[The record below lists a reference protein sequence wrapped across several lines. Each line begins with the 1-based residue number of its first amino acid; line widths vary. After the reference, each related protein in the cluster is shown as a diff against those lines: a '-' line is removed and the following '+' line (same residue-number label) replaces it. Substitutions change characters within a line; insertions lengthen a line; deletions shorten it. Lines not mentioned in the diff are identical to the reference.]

1 MKVNKN
7 GFLHL
12 IAFFLFFIAN
22 FLALLIISNL
32 DLFDFF
38 STIHKVSNVFYFA
51 FVFVLFFA
59 IITLFTHLKELK
71 RNIGL
76 ENKENV
82 SRVEGIEG
90 HISVILKEV
99 KDINLNVKNY
109 LINNI
114 SLKEKLMNVVKSVSY
129 INDYE
134 FNAVYNS
141 TMERVVN
148 KIADYYTSLN
158 SKNKQI
164 DYFVISDIVK
174 DLKNIFAE
182 NKEFR
187 IDTNYIIELSKNIL
201 EDYARKKTANPNS
214 DKKIFILEYFKLL
227 TDNIYKSFIDNS
239 IKNNDTGQKGKT
251 INTSIKGTSNNALS
265 DVKANNI
272 NINFGNSK
280 NL

>member
-227 TDNIYKSFIDNS
+227 TDNIYKSFIDHS
-239 IKNNDTGQKGKT
+239 IKDNDTGQKEKT
-251 INTSIKGTSNNALS
+251 INTSITGTSNNALS